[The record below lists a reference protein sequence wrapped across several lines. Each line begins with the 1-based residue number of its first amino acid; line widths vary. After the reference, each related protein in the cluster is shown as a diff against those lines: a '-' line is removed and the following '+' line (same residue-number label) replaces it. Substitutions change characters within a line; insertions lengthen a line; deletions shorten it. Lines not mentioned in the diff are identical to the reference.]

1 MLPRKKQMLFLSNK
15 AKHQLHILWREYYYL
30 GKKYQVNRTFCSP
43 PWFESALKIIF
54 ISDCI
59 PPFTVS
65 FVTDAAAAE
74 IAGPAAQRGDI
85 SYIELKAYLTVLD

>member
-1 MLPRKKQMLFLSNK
+1 MKRILLS
-15 AKHQLHILWREYYYL
+15 RE
-30 GKKYQVNRTFCSP
+30 KNFEQSRTFCNP
-43 PWFESALKIIF
+43 PLFESALKIIF

-85 SYIELKAYLTVLD
+85 S